1 VHEITGP
8 DHGEPSAF
16 AAAQDTKAVGG
27 HLRQEAVKAT
37 ACGTQPA
44 RAESQLM
51 KTALVVWA
59 CGVSLLLPRI
69 LVAAQAAGA
78 NSAELGAVKAKA
90 AQGDVFAQFSLGVA
104 YAEGQGV
111 EKNSPMALEWY
122 RRAAHQG
129 YVGALYNLGVMYGT
143 GRGVE
148 RDCAEAVKWFRKAA
162 DQGLAAAQFN
172 LGLMYQNGQGVE
184 KDYAD
189 AARWYR
195 KAADQGLAAAQFN
208 LGLMYHKG
216 HGVEKDYV
224 EAYAYFNLA
233 AKTIDDAA
241 ATREVLE
248 RLMAPQQ
255 VAEAQKRT
263 KELAVK
269 IEASDTPQP

>member
-1 VHEITGP
+1 MR
-8 DHGEPSAF
+8 S
-16 AAAQDTKAVGG
+16 
-27 HLRQEAVKAT
+27 
-37 ACGTQPA
+37 
-44 RAESQLM
+44 
-51 KTALVVWA
+51 ALVVWA
-59 CGVSLLLPRI
+59 CGVSLFLPRI
-69 LVAAQAAGA
+69 LMAAQVAGA
-78 NSAELGAVKAKA
+78 NGAELGAVKAKA

-111 EKNSPMALEWY
+111 EKNSRMALEWY
-122 RRAAHQG
+122 RKAANQG
-129 YVGALYNLGVMYGT
+129 YVGALYNLGMMYGT
-143 GRGVE
+143 GRDVE
-148 RDCAEAVKWFRKAA
+148 RDYAQAVRWFRKAA

-172 LGLMYQNGQGVE
+172 LGVMCQNGQGVG

-216 HGVEKDYV
+216 QGVEKDYV

-233 AKTIDDAA
+233 AKIIEDAA

-255 VAEAQKRT
+255 VTEAQNRT
-263 KELAVK
+263 KELAAK
-269 IEASDTPQP
+269 IEASETPRP